1 MTARPAELILFGGN
15 FLRHPRM
22 LGSVVPSS
30 RFLVRRVLGPVDWAR
45 ARVIVEYGPG
55 VGTMTGHMLRRM
67 RPDAVLLAM
76 ETNAAFVRYL
86 KRAYPDPRL
95 HVTEGSAEEAGAALQ
110 ALGLERAD
118 YVISGSPYSTMPAA
132 VRDRVLRGSLEL
144 LDEQGVHVIYQFT
157 RAVLPDLRRL
167 YGEVRIA
174 FEPRNVLPARLFYC
188 RKRRLAGLESVTASG
203 G

>member
-1 MTARPAELILFGGN
+1 MTARPGELILFGGN

-30 RFLVRRVLGPVDWAR
+30 RFLVRRVLRPIDWAR
-45 ARVIVEYGPG
+45 ARVVVEYGPG

-67 RPDAVLLAM
+67 RSDAVLVAM

-86 KRAYPDPRL
+86 RRRYRDPRL
-95 HVTEGSAEEAGAALQ
+95 HLTEGSAEDAGAALE
-110 ALGLERAD
+110 ALGLDRAD
-118 YVISGSPYSTMPAA
+118 YVVSGIPYSTMPGP
-132 VRDRVLRGSLEL
+132 VREKVLRGSLAMLE
-144 LDEQGVHVIYQFT
+144 DDGVLVVYQFT

-167 YGEVRIA
+167 YGEVHEA

-188 RKRRLAGLESVTASG
+188 RKRRIAALGAE
-203 G
+203 